1 MPQKKHIAVLMG
13 GVSAEHDVSLV
24 SGSKVVESLNRE
36 KYDVTPVTIRRNGE
50 WEFPGGEPLTFSA
63 AVGELSRRGID
74 CVFIALHGPN
84 GEDGRLQGVLDL
96 LGIPYTC
103 SGCAASAIAM
113 NKLRCKSIVKAAGV
127 RVAEHVAVTART
139 WEQDAAGTIDAIERR
154 VGYPCVVKPA
164 CQGSSVGMSIPADAA
179 ALRAAIPA
187 ALQYDEIVLV
197 EQFVAGREI
206 TCGVL
211 DVDAEPRALP
221 VTEIRPL
228 TAAFFD
234 YHAKYT
240 PGASREITPADL
252 PAEVTAEAQRMAV
265 AAHVAVGC
273 NIWSRSDMIV
283 GDDGPVWIE
292 VNTVPGMT
300 PTSLYPQA
308 AAAAGIPFPALTELF
323 VETALARR
331 KME

>member
-1 MPQKKHIAVLMG
+1 MQEKKRVAVLMG
-13 GVSAEHDVSLV
+13 GMSAEHDVSLV
-24 SGSKVVESLNRE
+24 SGSKVVESLSRE
-36 KYDVTPVTIRRNGE
+36 KYELTPITIRRSGE
-50 WEFPGGEPLTFSA
+50 WQFPGGVEMGFGD
-63 AVGELSRRGID
+63 AVGELGRRGID

-84 GEDGRLQGVLDL
+84 GEDGRIQGVLDL

-113 NKLRCKSIVKAAGV
+113 DKLRCKTIVKAAGV
-127 RVAEHVAVTART
+127 CVADHVVVTARA
-139 WEQDAAGTIDAIERR
+139 WERDSEGVAAEISSRL
-154 VGYPCVVKPA
+154 GYPCVVKPA
-164 CQGSSVGMSIPADAA
+164 SLGSSVGMSIPGDGD
-179 ALRAAIPA
+179 ALRTAIPG
-187 ALQYDEIVLV
+187 ALHHDATVLV

-211 DVDAEPRALP
+211 DVDGEPRALP
-221 VTEIRPL
+221 ITEIRPL

-240 PGASREITPADL
+240 PGASQEITPAELGEDV
-252 PAEVTAEAQRMAV
+252 AAQVRRMAV

-273 NIWSRSDMIV
+273 SIWSRSDMIV
-283 GDDGPVWIE
+283 GSDGPVWIE

-308 AAAAGIPFPALTELF
+308 AAAAGIAFPALMELF
-323 VETALARR
+323 VETALSRR
-331 KME
+331 TKD